1 MKNNCNQGL
10 ALLLLGSFLAAGGSG
25 AARAADVTVDIVDF
39 TFRPSSVTV
48 TVGDTV
54 TWVQRDLMAHTTTS
68 GQPGVPDGLWDSG
81 LLNEGQ
87 SFSHQFDTPG
97 RFPYFCIPHSGMTGT
112 VIVEGAATT
121 PPTVSITSPANNA
134 TFTAGSNIAI
144 EASASA
150 TGSTIAQ
157 VEFLDGDASLGVATN
172 APYSISVT
180 LAPGQHT
187 LTARATDSSG
197 ATAVSGPVAVTVTEQ
212 AGGTP
217 IDDPFPARLAKGDFI
232 IELETVADGLISP
245 LGLAAPDDG
254 SGRVFV
260 YDQAGL
266 VYSIVNGTKLDT
278 PLLDVRDRLIEFRN
292 YDERGLLGIATHPNF
307 TENPFVYTYTSEPS
321 GGTADFTTVLPGGA
335 TNNHQSV
342 IAEWRIDAGDTNRID
357 VTSRREILRIDQP
370 QGNHNGG
377 TLQFGHD
384 GFLYISLGDG
394 GSADDQGAGHVE
406 GGNGQNIENIYGNL
420 LRIDVDGRT
429 STNGQYAIPTDNPFV
444 GQPGLDEIYAY
455 GFRNPYTFGFDLLNG
470 ELYVA
475 DVGQNKVEEL
485 NRVFKGG
492 NYGWPIKEGDF
503 YFDPNG
509 TNAGFITT
517 VPVRDV
523 PADLVDP
530 IAQYDHDEGLA
541 IVSGYVYRGTQLPGL
556 IGRYIA
562 GDWGSFNQPTGRL
575 FYLDGSEFRELR
587 IGRDDRPLNL
597 WLKGIGQ
604 DATGE
609 LYIFGSTNLGP
620 SGASGKMLKIV
631 PAASNLEI
639 ASVNLS
645 STNLTFAWS
654 NGIPPF
660 AVQSQTDLADG
671 HWQTTSLT
679 VNSSGAVPF
688 DGAPHSFF
696 RVAEVSGGPAVP
708 FSVVLSGAAERPNP
722 VQTSGSGTGTLSLNG
737 NTLRFD
743 IQYGG
748 LTAAAVAAHIHGP
761 ASAAEAAGVLI
772 DLAPYNGGA
781 FGTNGTLSGSVVVTP
796 EQKALLLAGRTYVN
810 VHTPTH
816 GSGEIRGQIVPVSFA
831 ATLSGGAERPE
842 PVATAGHGSGTFL
855 LAGDQLSFSIRY
867 QDLSGAAVAAHI
879 HGPATPDQA
888 AGVLIDLAP
897 FAVGPFGTSGAF
909 AGTVMLSAE
918 QLAYV
923 IDGLTYVNVHT
934 PEHGSGEIR
943 GQIVVQPLAVPFS
956 AILSGAA
963 ERPTPVESAGT
974 GTAYLTLEGNRLRIN
989 ASYAGLSG
997 SAVAAHIHGPA
1008 DASEAAGVMID
1019 LAPYN
1024 DGGFGTNGTFSG
1036 TIVLSDEQRSL
1047 LMQGLT
1053 YINIHTPQHGA
1064 GEIRGQ
1070 ISPVLLQSVLLGAA
1084 ERPAAVETSGA
1095 GTAQFL
1101 LIGSQLRLNATYAGL
1116 TTPASAAHIHGPA
1129 DTSASAGVLVGLEQ
1143 LNGGAFG
1150 MAGSF
1155 AGTVSLTPEQLA
1167 AVLDGFTYLN
1177 VHTGTNP
1184 SGEIRGQIGR

>member
-1 MKNNCNQGL
+1 MKKNDCQRL
-10 ALLLLGSFLAAGGSG
+10 VLLLLGSFLSAAGSDP
-25 AARAADVTVDIVDF
+25 ARAANATVEIVDF
-39 TFRPSSVTV
+39 SFRPSTVTV
-48 TVGDTV
+48 TAGDTV
-54 TWVQRDLMAHTTTS
+54 TWVQRDSIGHTSTS
-68 GQPGVPDGLWDSG
+68 GPPAQPDGRWDSG
-81 LLNEGQ
+81 LLSEGQ
-87 SFSHQFDTPG
+87 SFTHQFDTPG
-97 RFPYFCIPHSGMTGT
+97 RFPYFCIPHSGMTGA

-121 PPTVSITSPANNA
+121 PPTVSITNPANNA

-150 TGSTIAQ
+150 TGATIAQ
-157 VEFLDGDASLGVATN
+157 VEFLNGDASLGVATN
-172 APYSISVT
+172 APYSVTVT

-187 LTARATDSSG
+187 LTARATDSAG
-197 ATAVSGPVAVTVTEQ
+197 ATAVSGAVVVTVTEP

-254 SGRVFV
+254 SGRLFV

-266 VYSIVNGTKLDT
+266 VYVVVDGAKLET
-278 PLLDVRDRLIEFRN
+278 PLLDVRDRLIALRN
-292 YDERGLLGIATHPNF
+292 YDERGLLGFATHPDF
-307 TENPFVYTYTSEPS
+307 AENPFVYTYTSEPS
-321 GGTADFTTVLPGGA
+321 GGTADFTTVLPVGA
-335 TNNHQSV
+335 TNNHQAV
-342 IAEWRIDAGDTNRID
+342 ISEWRIEAGDTNHVDRN
-357 VTSRREILRIDQP
+357 SRREILRIDQP

-384 GFLYISLGDG
+384 GLLYISLGDG
-394 GSADDQGAGHVE
+394 GAADDQGAGHVE
-406 GGNGQNIENIYGNL
+406 GGNGQNIENIYGNI

-429 STNGQYAIPTDNPFV
+429 SSNGQYAIPADNPFV

-455 GFRNPYTFGFDLLNG
+455 GFRNPYSFGFDLRTG
-470 ELYVA
+470 ELYVS
-475 DVGQNKVEEL
+475 DVGQNKVEEV

-556 IGRYIA
+556 IGRYIG
-562 GDWGSFNQPTGRL
+562 GDWGSFDQPTGRL
-575 FYLDGSEFRELR
+575 FCLDGSEFRELR

-609 LYIFGSTNLGP
+609 LYVFGSTNLGP

-645 STNLTFAWS
+645 STNLSFAWS

-660 AVQSQTDLADG
+660 AIQSKTDLADG
-671 HWQTTSLT
+671 PWQTTSLT
-679 VNSSGAVPF
+679 VDSSGAVPF
-688 DGAPHSFF
+688 DGAHSFF

-708 FSVVLSGAAERPNP
+708 FSVALSGAAERPNP
-722 VQTSGSGTGTLSLNG
+722 VQTSGGGMGTLSLNG

-743 IQYGG
+743 IQYSG

-772 DLAPYNGGA
+772 DLAPYHGGA

-796 EQKALLLAGRTYVN
+796 EQKALILAGRTYVN

-831 ATLSGGAERPE
+831 ATLSGAAERTE
-842 PVATAGHGSGTFL
+842 PVATTGHGSATFL
-855 LAGDQLSFSIRY
+855 LAGDQLSFNIHY
-867 QDLSGAAVAAHI
+867 QDLKGAAVAAHI

-897 FAVGPFGTSGAF
+897 FAVGSLGTSGAF
-909 AGTVMLSAE
+909 AGTVTLSAE
-918 QLAYV
+918 QLALV

-934 PEHGSGEIR
+934 PEHGAGEIR
-943 GQIVVQPLAVPFS
+943 GQIVIQPLAVPFS

-963 ERPTPVESAGT
+963 ERPIPVQSAAT
-974 GTAYLTLEGNRLRIN
+974 GTACLTLEGNRLRLN

-1036 TIVLSDEQRSL
+1036 TLVLSDEQRSL
-1047 LMQGLT
+1047 LLQGLT
-1053 YINIHTPQHGA
+1053 YLNIHTPANGS

-1070 ISPVLLQSVLLGAA
+1070 ISPVLLRSVLLGAA

-1101 LIGSQLRLNATYAGL
+1101 LIGNQLRLNATYGGL
-1116 TTPASAAHIHGPA
+1116 ATPASAAHIHGPA
-1129 DTSASAGVLVGLEQ
+1129 NTGASAGVLVNLEQ

-1150 MAGSF
+1150 TAGSF
-1155 AGTVSLTPEQLA
+1155 SGLVSLTPEQLA
-1167 AVLDGFTYLN
+1167 AVLDGLTYLN

-1184 SGEIRGQIGR
+1184 SGEIRGQIAH